1 MTTVKQHLTA
11 QLQYFCLATATLTR
25 LPIHRLPASL
35 HNTDANALAN
45 SKRYYPAVGAL
56 IGLLLSAVFLLSTLF
71 LPLWLAACCV
81 VIASLCITGG
91 FHEDGLADC
100 IDGFYGGFEVAKKLQ
115 IMKDSAIGSYGS
127 LALWSVL
134 SFKLI
139 AIIELS
145 ALDLRHIVLIFV
157 IAQMLSRT
165 ISVSMIFI
173 LSYVSEASQQ
183 KFSQLSHASS
193 RSDSIVF
200 ILSMALCISLAY
212 LLLQSVIL
220 SSYFVLLVV
229 LTILLLASWQKH
241 HIHGYTGDTLGACQQ
256 LSELVIYAFMVSTF
270 SSHSLG
276 HSL

>member
-1 MTTVKQHLTA
+1 MVAVKQRLIL

-25 LPIHRLPASL
+25 LPVHHLPASL
-35 HNTDANALAN
+35 QSTDASALTN

-56 IGLLLSAVFLLSTLF
+56 IGLLLSAVFWLSTLF

-81 VIASLCITGG
+81 MIASLCITGG

-100 IDGFYGGFEVAKKLQ
+100 IDGFYGGFDTAKKLQ

-145 ALDLRHIVLIFV
+145 ALNAGHIVLIFV
-157 IAQMLSRT
+157 IAQTLSRA
-165 ISVSMIFI
+165 ISVSMIFL
-173 LSYVSEASQQ
+173 LSYVSVASQQ
-183 KFSQLSHASS
+183 KFSQLSDAPS
-193 RSDSIVF
+193 RSDGIVF
-200 ILSMALCISLAY
+200 MLSIALCFTLAY

-220 SSYFVLLVV
+220 SSYFALLIL
-229 LTILLLASWQKH
+229 LTTLLLAGWQKH

-256 LSELVIYAFMVSTF
+256 LSELVIYAFMVSIYA
-270 SSHSLG
+270 SHSMG